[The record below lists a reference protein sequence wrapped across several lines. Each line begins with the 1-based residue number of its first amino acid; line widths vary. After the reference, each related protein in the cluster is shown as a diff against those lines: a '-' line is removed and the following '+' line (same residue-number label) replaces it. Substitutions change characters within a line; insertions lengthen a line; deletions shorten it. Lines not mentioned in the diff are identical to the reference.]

1 MSITAFIGAMEL
13 GLVYSLLAFGTY
25 ISFRI
30 LKVAD
35 LTVDGSFVLGAA
47 ASAMFTFADRP
58 VAGIIAA
65 LIAGAIAGVI
75 TALLQTKM
83 GIQPILA
90 GILTMTGLY
99 SINLIVMGGKANIPL
114 LNKANIFTHAE
125 TLLGGRLYKII
136 MLMAI
141 ISAVFVLLN
150 WFFRT
155 QLGLFI
161 RATGDNEDMCRASS
175 IDTDFVKIVGFSLS
189 NSIVAL
195 SGALVSQMQQ
205 SADINMGSGMVV
217 ISFASII
224 IGSVIIK
231 NKNITLGLMSVVM
244 GSVIYRLI
252 IALIL
257 TTNFPP
263 SYLKLIS
270 ALIVTIALSMPNLK
284 KKIKFNKM
292 GRGISNANN
301 QLIK

>member
-1 MSITAFIGAMEL
+1 MSLTAFIGAMEL
-13 GLVYSLLAFGTY
+13 GLVYSLLAFGTF

-47 ASAMFTFADRP
+47 ASAMLTFEGMP
-58 VAGIIAA
+58 VVGIVAA
-65 LIAGAIAGVI
+65 LTLGAIAGVI

-99 SINLIVMGGKANIPL
+99 SINLMVMGGKANIPL
-114 LNKANIFTHAE
+114 LNKTNIFTYAE
-125 TLLGGRLYKII
+125 NFGGRTYKII
-136 MLMAI
+136 VLTAI
-141 ISAVFVLLN
+141 ITVVFIILN

-155 QLGLFI
+155 LLGLSL

-175 IDTDFVKIVGFSLS
+175 INTDSVKVVGFALS

-195 SGALVSQMQQ
+195 SGALVAQMQQ
-205 SADINMGSGMVV
+205 SADVNMGSGMVV
-217 ISFASII
+217 ISFASLI

-231 NKNITLGLMSVVM
+231 DNNITMGLLSVVI
-244 GSVIYRLI
+244 GSIIYRLI

-270 ALIVTIALSMPNLK
+270 AIVVITALSLPNLK
-284 KKIKFNKM
+284 RKMEINRM
-292 GRGISNANN
+292 GRGRKYAKN
-301 QLIK
+301 QLS

>member
-13 GLVYSLLAFGTY
+13 GLVYSLLAFGTF

-30 LKVAD
+30 LNVAD

-47 ASAMFTFADRP
+47 ASAMFTVAGMP
-58 VAGIIAA
+58 VAGIFAA
-65 LIAGAIAGVI
+65 LIAGAIAGII

-83 GIQPILA
+83 GIQPILS

-99 SINLIVMGGKANIPL
+99 SINLMVMGGKANIPL
-114 LNKANIFTHAE
+114 LNKINIFTYAE
-125 TLLGGRLYKII
+125 NIIGGRAYKIF
-136 MLMAI
+136 MLAAV
-141 ISAVFVLLN
+141 ISAVFIILN

-155 QLGLFI
+155 QLGLSI

-175 IDTDFVKIVGFSLS
+175 IDTDFIKIIGFALS

-195 SGALVSQMQQ
+195 SGALVAQMQQ
-205 SADINMGSGMVV
+205 SADVSMGSGMVV

-231 NKNITLGLMSVVM
+231 NRNITLGLLSVVI

-270 ALIVTIALSMPNLK
+270 ALVVIIALSIPNFK
-284 KKIKFNKM
+284 KRMELNKM
-292 GRGISNANN
+292 RRAGA
-301 QLIK
+301 

>member
-1 MSITAFIGAMEL
+1 MSLTAFIGAMGQ
-13 GLVYSLLAFGTY
+13 GLVYSLLAFGTF

-47 ASAMFTFADRP
+47 ASAMLTYEGMP
-58 VAGIIAA
+58 VMGIAAA

-99 SINLIVMGGKANIPL
+99 SINLMVMGGKANIPL
-114 LNKANIFTHAE
+114 LNKTNIFTHAE
-125 TLLGGRLYKII
+125 NLGGRAYKII
-136 MLMAI
+136 VLAAI
-141 ISAVFVLLN
+141 ISVIFIILN

-155 QLGLFI
+155 LLGLSI

-175 IDTDFVKIVGFSLS
+175 INTDSVKIVGFALS

-195 SGALVSQMQQ
+195 SGALVAQMQQ
-205 SADINMGSGMVV
+205 SADVNMGSGMVV
-217 ISFASII
+217 ISFASLI

-231 NKNITLGLMSVVM
+231 NKNITMGLLSVVI
-244 GSVIYRLI
+244 GSIIYRLI

-270 ALIVTIALSMPNLK
+270 AIVVITALFVPNLK
-284 KKIKFNKM
+284 KRMEINRM
-292 GRGISNANN
+292 GRGRRNAKN
-301 QLIK
+301 QLN

>member
-1 MSITAFIGAMEL
+1 MSLTAFIGAMEL
-13 GLVYSLLAFGTY
+13 GLVYSLLAFGTF

-35 LTVDGSFVLGAA
+35 LTVDGSFVFGAA
-47 ASAMFTFADRP
+47 ASAVLTFEGMP
-58 VAGIIAA
+58 FAGILTA
-65 LIAGAIAGVI
+65 LIAGAIAGII

-99 SINLIVMGGKANIPL
+99 SINLMVMDGKANIPL
-114 LNKANIFTHAE
+114 LNKINIFTYAE
-125 TLLGGRLYKII
+125 NFGGRAYKII
-136 MLMAI
+136 VLAAI
-141 ISAVFVLLN
+141 IGAVFIMLN

-155 QLGLFI
+155 LLGLSI

-175 IDTDFVKIVGFSLS
+175 INTDAVKIVGFALS

-195 SGALVSQMQQ
+195 SGALVAQMQQ
-205 SADINMGSGMVV
+205 SADVNMGSGMVV
-217 ISFASII
+217 ISFASLI

-231 NKNITLGLMSVVM
+231 NKNITMGLLSVVI
-244 GSVIYRLI
+244 GSIVYRLI

-270 ALIVTIALSMPNLK
+270 AIVVITALSVPNLK
-284 KKIKFNKM
+284 RSMEISRM
-292 GRGISNANN
+292 GRRRNNAKN
-301 QLIK
+301 QLG

>member
-1 MSITAFIGAMEL
+1 MSSTAFIGAMEL
-13 GLVYSLLAFGTY
+13 GLVYSLLAFGTF

-47 ASAMFTFADRP
+47 ASAMFTFAGMP
-58 VAGIIAA
+58 FAGIVAA
-65 LIAGAIAGVI
+65 LIAGALAGLI
-75 TALLQTKM
+75 TAILQTKM

-99 SINLIVMGGKANIPL
+99 SINLMVMGGKANIPL
-114 LNKANIFTHAE
+114 LNKTNIFTYAE
-125 TLLGGRLYKII
+125 TIIGGRVYKI
-136 MLMAI
+136 LFLLAI
-141 ISAVFVLLN
+141 ISAIFIILN

-155 QLGLFI
+155 QLGLFV

-175 IDTDFVKIVGFSLS
+175 IDTDFIKIIGFSLS
-189 NSIVAL
+189 NAIVAL
-195 SGALVSQMQQ
+195 SGALVAQMQQ
-205 SADINMGSGMVV
+205 SADVNMGSGMVV

-224 IGSVIIK
+224 IGSVMIK
-231 NKNITLGLMSVVM
+231 NKNITLGLLSVVI

-270 ALIVTIALSMPNLK
+270 ALVVIIALSIPNLK
-284 KKIKFNKM
+284 KNMGINKM
-292 GRGISNANN
+292 RRRNYRA
-301 QLIK
+301 

>member
-1 MSITAFIGAMEL
+1 MSLTAFIGAIEL

-30 LKVAD
+30 LNVAD

-47 ASAMFTFADRP
+47 VSAIFTFNDKPILGLLLA
-58 VAGIIAA
+58 IA
-65 LIAGAIAGVI
+65 AGAIAGTI
-75 TALLQTKM
+75 TAYLQTKM

-99 SINLIVMGGKANIPL
+99 SINLMVMDNKANIPL
-114 LNKANIFTHAE
+114 LNKESIFSFAE
-125 TLLGGRLYKII
+125 AIFQNKAYRILALLII
-136 MLMAI
+136 IAFVFI
-141 ISAVFVLLN
+141 ILN

-155 QLGLFI
+155 QLGLSI

-175 IDTDFVKIVGFSLS
+175 IDTDFVKIVGFALS
-189 NSIVAL
+189 NAIVAL
-195 SGALVSQMQQ
+195 SGALVAQMQQ
-205 SADINMGSGMVV
+205 SADVNMGAGMVV

-231 NKNITLGLMSVVM
+231 NKNITLGLISVII
-244 GSVIYRLI
+244 GSVIYRFI

-270 ALIVTIALSMPNLK
+270 SLVVIIALSFPNIK
-284 KKIKFNKM
+284 KKMGINKM
-292 GRGISNANN
+292 RRE
-301 QLIK
+301 

>member
-1 MSITAFIGAMEL
+1 MSLTAFIGAMEL
-13 GLVYSLLAFGTY
+13 GLVYSLLAFGTF
-25 ISFRI
+25 ISFRL

-47 ASAMFTFADRP
+47 ASAMLTFEGMP
-58 VAGIIAA
+58 VVGIVAA
-65 LIAGAIAGVI
+65 LTLGAIAGVI

-99 SINLIVMGGKANIPL
+99 SINLMVMGGKANIPL
-114 LNKANIFTHAE
+114 LNKTTIFTYVE
-125 TLLGGRLYKII
+125 NFGGRAYKII
-136 MLMAI
+136 VLAAI
-141 ISAVFVLLN
+141 ITVVFIILN

-155 QLGLFI
+155 LLGLSL

-175 IDTDFVKIVGFSLS
+175 INTDSVKVVGFALS

-195 SGALVSQMQQ
+195 SGALVAQMQQ
-205 SADINMGSGMVV
+205 SADVNMGSGMVV
-217 ISFASII
+217 ISFASLI

-231 NKNITLGLMSVVM
+231 DNNITMGLLSVVI
-244 GSVIYRLI
+244 GSIIYRLI
-252 IALIL
+252 IASIL

-270 ALIVTIALSMPNLK
+270 AIVVITALSLPNLK
-284 KKIKFNKM
+284 RKMAINRM
-292 GRGISNANN
+292 GRVR
-301 QLIK
+301 

>member
-1 MSITAFIGAMEL
+1 MSLTAFIGAMEL

-47 ASAMFTFADRP
+47 ASAMLTFEGMP
-58 VAGIIAA
+58 VVGIVAA
-65 LIAGAIAGVI
+65 LTLGAIAGVI

-99 SINLIVMGGKANIPL
+99 SINLMVMGGKANIPL
-114 LNKANIFTHAE
+114 LNKTTIFTYVE
-125 TLLGGRLYKII
+125 NFGGRAYKII
-136 MLMAI
+136 VLAAI
-141 ISAVFVLLN
+141 ITVVFIILN

-155 QLGLFI
+155 LLGLSL

-175 IDTDFVKIVGFSLS
+175 INTDSVKVVGFALS

-195 SGALVSQMQQ
+195 SGALVAQMQQ
-205 SADINMGSGMVV
+205 SADVNMGSGMVV
-217 ISFASII
+217 ISFASLI

-231 NKNITLGLMSVVM
+231 DNNITMGLLSVVI
-244 GSVIYRLI
+244 GSIIYRLI

-270 ALIVTIALSMPNLK
+270 AIVVITALSLPNLK
-284 KKIKFNKM
+284 RKMEINRM
-292 GRGISNANN
+292 GRGRKYAKN
-301 QLIK
+301 QLS

>member
-1 MSITAFIGAMEL
+1 MMSLTSFIGAIEL

-30 LKVAD
+30 LNVAD

-47 ASAMFTFADRP
+47 VSAIFTFNNNP
-58 VAGIIAA
+58 IAGLVVA
-65 LIAGAIAGVI
+65 LIAGATAGII
-75 TALLQTKM
+75 TAVFQTKL

-99 SINLIVMGGKANIPL
+99 SINLLVMDGKSNIPL
-114 LNKANIFTHAE
+114 LNKTSIFTYAE
-125 TLLGGRLYKII
+125 SIFMNTAYKIYALLI
-136 MLMAI
+136 ILTFVFAI
-141 ISAVFVLLN
+141 LN

-175 IDTDFVKIVGFSLS
+175 IDTDFVKTVGFAVS
-189 NSIVAL
+189 NAIVAL
-195 SGALVSQMQQ
+195 SGALVAQMQQ
-205 SADINMGSGMVV
+205 SADVNMGAGMVV

-231 NKNITLGLMSVVM
+231 NKNITLGLISVII
-244 GSVIYRLI
+244 GSIIYRLI

-270 ALIVTIALSMPNLK
+270 ALVVVTALSFPTIKN
-284 KKIKFNKM
+284 KIKISKM
-292 GRGISNANN
+292 RRGVHYA
-301 QLIK
+301 KY

>member
-1 MSITAFIGAMEL
+1 MSITAFIGSIEL
-13 GLVYSLLAFGTY
+13 GLVYSLLAFGTF
-25 ISFRI
+25 ISFKI

-47 ASAMFTFADRP
+47 ASAMLTFRGMP
-58 VAGIIAA
+58 VTGIVAA
-65 LIAGAIAGVI
+65 LIAGALAGIV

-83 GIQPILA
+83 GIQPILS

-99 SINLIVMGGKANIPL
+99 SVNLMVMDGKANIPL
-114 LNKANIFTHAE
+114 LNKTNIFTYAE
-125 TLLGGRLYKII
+125 TIINGRTYRIFVLALVIF
-136 MLMAI
+136 
-141 ISAVFVLLN
+141 AVFIILN

-155 QLGLFI
+155 QLGLSI

-175 IDTDFVKIVGFSLS
+175 IDTDFVKIIGFALS

-195 SGALVSQMQQ
+195 SGALVAQMQQ
-205 SADINMGSGMVV
+205 SADVNMGSGMVV

-231 NKNITLGLMSVVM
+231 NKNITLGLLSVVT

-270 ALIVTIALSMPNLK
+270 SLVVIIALSIPN
-284 KKIKFNKM
+284 IKNKM
-292 GRGISNANN
+292 EINKMRRGRINAKN
-301 QLIK
+301 

>member
-1 MSITAFIGAMEL
+1 MSLTAFIGAMEL
-13 GLVYSLLAFGTY
+13 GLVYSLLAFGTF

-47 ASAMFTFADRP
+47 ASAMFTFEGMP
-58 VAGIIAA
+58 FAGILAA
-65 LIAGAIAGVI
+65 LIAGAIAGIV

-99 SINLIVMGGKANIPL
+99 SINLMVMDGKANIPL
-114 LNKANIFTHAE
+114 LNKTNIYTFAE
-125 TLLGGRLYKII
+125 SFGGRAYKI
-136 MLMAI
+136 LVLAAI
-141 ISAVFVLLN
+141 VSAVFIILN

-155 QLGLFI
+155 QLGLSI

-175 IDTDFVKIVGFSLS
+175 IDTDFIKIVGFGLS

-195 SGALVSQMQQ
+195 SGALVAQMQQ
-205 SADINMGSGMVV
+205 SADVNMGSGMVV
-217 ISFASII
+217 ISFASLI

-231 NKNITLGLMSVVM
+231 NKNITLGLLSVVI
-244 GSVIYRLI
+244 GSIIYRLI

-270 ALIVTIALSMPNLK
+270 ALVVITALSLPNIK
-284 KKIKFNKM
+284 KKMELNRMRRESI
-292 GRGISNANN
+292 NA
-301 QLIK
+301 